1 MNGSRLRDTPIN
13 SRPRERL
20 ISANAKILSTK
31 ELFTVILGSGTRGMP
46 VERVASQVATLFETR
61 QVGNITVTDLLNI
74 RGIGNSKACAL
85 LAMLELADRLK
96 TRQELMFRSPTVVW
110 TFLQRYA
117 ESQKEQLICLYLN
130 ARYQLVHQ
138 EVLAVGA
145 LNQLVISPR
154 DVFSPIKNYP
164 IASIILAHNHPSGD
178 PTPSEDDVA
187 FTKRIKDSADLLG
200 IELVDHIVIA
210 KTSWAS
216 MKEKGELV

>member
-20 ISANAKILSTK
+20 ISSNAKILTTK
-31 ELFTVILGSGTRGMP
+31 ELFTVILGSGTQGTP
-46 VERVASQVATLFETR
+46 VERVASQVATLFETH
-61 QVGNITVTDLLNI
+61 QVGNITIDDLLNI
-74 RGIGNSKACAL
+74 RGIGKSKACTL
-85 LAMLELADRLK
+85 FAMLELADRLK